1 MCPNTKCVQ
10 IVSKSCPKS
19 VQVIIFCPKSIQT
32 ETLLW
37 TTFGLVTGNRQN
49 VSKCISSVQ
58 TCVQNDGHILDTL
71 LGNLKCPKCV
81 QIHGHFLY
89 FKCNANMRPKCV
101 YNVSKMC
108 QKFGHILD
116 TIWTHFGHV
125 QTVSKICPQSV
136 QIFRHFLDKC
146 KVKDSETGLHARASG
161 TSERNLT

>member
-1 MCPNTKCVQ
+1 MYPKCVQ
-10 IVSKSCPKS
+10 IQNVSKSCPKS

-89 FKCNANMRPKCV
+89 FKCNVNMCPKCV
-101 YNVSKMC
+101 QNVSK
-108 QKFGHILD
+108 
-116 TIWTHFGHV
+116 IWTHFGHHLDTFWTCPNSV
-125 QTVSKICPQSV
+125 QNMSKICPNSWTH
-136 QIFRHFLDKC
+136 FGHFLDTFQHTIK
-146 KVKDSETGLHARASG
+146 KNKSDLQ
-161 TSERNLT
+161 